1 MKAFNNSKY
10 PVFEADQVLSQ
21 KHLNSVVSYLEE
33 QDRLSR
39 TGLLGM
45 GIVCGLEI
53 SHPQPNQIKI
63 GCGTAVTSLGY
74 EINWEEKLFT
84 FYHDLELST
93 NFIGANYSK
102 EPFLEPILKYGS
114 KYLPF
119 KNAIELLEPTSTEP
133 LKKAIPNGFFNDKV
147 VLFILETALIDE
159 KNCVNTNCDDKGK
172 RLEFTVRPLVINNSD
187 ITPLLLLGFDIK
199 KASQKL
205 VTPRYNVPF
214 KNLVTGQH
222 VLDGFKNWYDDAFLT
237 TLSNQIN
244 AIYNTNKNVLKSTS
258 DFSALNNCK
267 TLLLQIINANKDKL
281 QIQYVCDWIADI
293 VAAYN
298 EIVDFQNQNPTFCC
312 FDESQF
318 PFHIILGN
326 INLENNFRTP
336 YIKTGNTD
344 KEILQRNKLNILFER
359 MVLLIKSWSITDT
372 VIRITPTVY
381 GNFPLS
387 KKSIPYY
394 YSNFLEINKKWN
406 PEKTIKNKNNEIL
419 SYQSEKPNYTDL
431 QWVKKPM
438 LYDMEPYNFLRIEG
452 HIGKNYLEVLT
463 ELSSLKDTYNLP
475 FKTIALNAVDFVGKD
490 VDITKHQGDWSDLEV
505 DYDLARKKVYNITEF
520 VINWITS
527 NKTEIVAQTIMTD
540 ATITSL
546 KNILDEVKTLLTENL
561 SEFLPN
567 YKSFYEIFKNL
578 NVLFLFHRFCLLWG
592 KKDLSILVEDLI
604 DHLDQINELFLED
617 SFTVLYDEAVKRWNT
632 SFKDLFLSS
641 FLQKNKGME
650 HHAGVSVGG
659 TFILI
664 YSDTTI
670 FKTQQITPKYQVLLN
685 SIKNYT
691 DSFSFGTVAETKTIK
706 DDLTKSVL
714 FNKTKFSYTDS
725 YDANAL
731 KECKNETENIKA
743 NLIKVAQQNLSASY
757 PAHLQEFFMTNITT
771 LFQFEPMVLIENTA
785 PQNVILADFFLP
797 YIQNSEG
804 SNINIIIG
812 NTETKLGDFEK
823 ADFNNDDFNT

>member
-53 SHPQPNQIKI
+53 SHPQPNQVKI

-84 FYHDLELST
+84 FYHNLELSA
-93 NFIGANYSK
+93 NFLGANYSK
-102 EPFLEPILKYGS
+102 EPFLEPMLKYGS

-119 KNAIELLEPTSTEP
+119 KNAIELLEPTTTE
-133 LKKAIPNGFFNDKV
+133 LVKTAIPNGFFNDKV
-147 VLFILETALIDE
+147 VLLILETALIDE

-187 ITPLLLLGFDIK
+187 IAPLLLSGFDIK
-199 KASQKL
+199 KASQKI

-214 KNLVTGQH
+214 KNLVTGQQ

-237 TLSNQIN
+237 QLSNQIN

-258 DFSALNNCK
+258 DFSSLNNCK
-267 TLLLQIINANKDKL
+267 TQLTQTINANKDKL
-281 QIQYVCDWIADI
+281 QIQYVCDWIGDI
-293 VAAYN
+293 VSAYN
-298 EIVDFQNQNPTFCC
+298 EIVDFENQNPTFCC

-326 INLENNFRTP
+326 INMENNFRTP
-336 YIKTGNTD
+336 FVKTGNTD
-344 KEILQRNKLNILFER
+344 KEILLRNKLNILFER
-359 MVLLIKSWSITDT
+359 LVLLVKSWSITDT
-372 VIRITPTVY
+372 VIRITPTIY
-381 GNFPLS
+381 GKTPLS

-394 YSNFLEINKKWN
+394 YSNFLDLNKKWN
-406 PEKTIKNKNNEIL
+406 PDKTVKNKTNEIL

-431 QWVKKPM
+431 QWVKKPL
-438 LYDMEPYNFLRIEG
+438 LYDLEPYNFLRIEG
-452 HIGKNYLEVLT
+452 HIGRNYLEVLT

-475 FKTIALNAVDFVGKD
+475 FKTIALNAVDYVGKE

-527 NKTEIVAQTIMTD
+527 NKTEIVKQTIMNE

-546 KNILDEVKTLLTENL
+546 KNILNEVKTLLTEDLN
-561 SEFLPN
+561 EFLPN

-592 KKDLSILVEDLI
+592 KKDLTILVEDLI

-617 SFTVLYDEAVKRWNT
+617 SFTVLYEEALKRWNT
-632 SFKDLFLSS
+632 SFKDLFLST

-650 HHAGVSVGG
+650 HHAGVSIGG

-664 YSDTTI
+664 YSDSSI
-670 FKTQQITPKYQVLLN
+670 FKPQQIPPKYLVLLD
-685 SIKNYT
+685 SIKSYT
-691 DSFSFGTVAETKTIK
+691 DSFTFGTVEETKNIK
-706 DDLTKSVL
+706 EDLTKSVL
-714 FNKTKFSYTDS
+714 YKKTKFTRTDS
-725 YDANAL
+725 FDEAAL
-731 KECKNETENIKA
+731 KDCKNQTENIKA
-743 NLIKVAQQNLSASY
+743 NLIKVAQQNMANNY
-757 PAHLQEFFMTNITT
+757 PVHLQEFFLSNITT
-771 LFQFEPMVLIENTA
+771 LFQFEPLVLAENNA
-785 PQNVILADFFLP
+785 PQKVVLADFFLP
-797 YIQNSEG
+797 YIQNPEEN
-804 SNINIIIG
+804 NINIIIG
-812 NTETKLGDFEK
+812 NPETKVGDFEK

>member
-84 FYHDLELST
+84 FYHNLELSA
-93 NFIGANYSK
+93 NFLGANYSK
-102 EPFLEPILKYGS
+102 EPFLEPMLKYGS

-119 KNAIELLEPTSTEP
+119 KNAVELLEPTTTE
-133 LKKAIPNGFFNDKV
+133 LVKTAIPNGFFNDKV

-172 RLEFTVRPLVINNSD
+172 RLEFTVRPLVIKNSD
-187 ITPLLLLGFDIK
+187 ITPLLLSGFDIK
-199 KASQKL
+199 KASQKI
-205 VTPRYNVPF
+205 VIPRYNVPF
-214 KNLVTGQH
+214 KNLVTGQQ

-258 DFSALNNCK
+258 DFTSLNNCK
-267 TLLLQIINANKDKL
+267 TQLTQIINANKDKL
-281 QIQYVCDWIADI
+281 QIQYVCDWISDI
-293 VAAYN
+293 VSAYN
-298 EIVDFQNQNPTFCC
+298 EIVDFENQNPTFCC

-326 INLENNFRTP
+326 ITIENNFRTP
-336 YIKTGNTD
+336 FVKTGNTD
-344 KEILQRNKLNILFER
+344 KEILLRNKLNILFER
-359 MVLLIKSWSITDT
+359 LVLLIKSWSITDT
-372 VIRITPTVY
+372 VIRITPTIY
-381 GNFPLS
+381 GKTPLS

-394 YSNFLEINKKWN
+394 YSNFLDLNKKWN
-406 PEKTIKNKNNEIL
+406 PDKTIKNKTNEIL

-431 QWVKKPM
+431 QWVKKPL
-438 LYDMEPYNFLRIEG
+438 LYDLEPYNFLRIEG

-475 FKTIALNAVDFVGKD
+475 FKTIALNAVDYVGKE
-490 VDITKHQGDWSDLEV
+490 VDITKHQGDWTDLEV

-527 NKTEIVAQTIMTD
+527 NKTEIVKQTIMNE

-546 KNILDEVKTLLTENL
+546 KNILNEVKTLLTEDLN
-561 SEFLPN
+561 EFLPN

-592 KKDLSILVEDLI
+592 KKDLTILVEDLI

-617 SFTVLYDEAVKRWNT
+617 SFTVLYEEALKRWNT
-632 SFKDLFLSS
+632 SFKDLFLST

-650 HHAGVSVGG
+650 HHAGVSIGG

-664 YSDTTI
+664 YSDSSI
-670 FKTQQITPKYQVLLN
+670 FKPQQIPPKFLVLLD
-685 SIKNYT
+685 SIKSYT
-691 DSFSFGTVAETKTIK
+691 DSFTFGTVEETKNIK
-706 DDLTKSVL
+706 EDLTKSVL
-714 FNKTKFSYTDS
+714 YKKTKFTRTDS
-725 YDANAL
+725 FDEAAL
-731 KECKNETENIKA
+731 KECKNQTENIKA
-743 NLIKVAQQNLSASY
+743 NLIKVAQQNMAASY
-757 PAHLQEFFMTNITT
+757 PAHVQEFFLNNITT
-771 LFQFEPMVLIENTA
+771 LFQFEPLILAENTA
-785 PQNVILADFFLP
+785 PQKVVLADFFLP
-797 YIQNSEG
+797 YMHNPEGNS
-804 SNINIIIG
+804 INILIG
-812 NTETKLGDFEK
+812 NTQKEVGDFDQT
-823 ADFNNDDFNT
+823 DFNNDDFNT

>member
-21 KHLNSVVSYLEE
+21 KHLNNVVSYLEE

-45 GIVCGLEI
+45 GIICGLEI

-84 FYHDLELST
+84 FYHNLELSA
-93 NFIGANYSK
+93 NFLGANYSK

-119 KNAIELLEPTSTEP
+119 KNAIELLEPSTTEP
-133 LKKAIPNGFFNDKV
+133 LKTAIPNAFFNDKA

-172 RLEFTVRPLVINNSD
+172 RLEFRVRPLVINNAD
-187 ITPLLLLGFDIK
+187 IAPLLLLGFDIK
-199 KASQKL
+199 KAYQKI
-205 VTPRYNVPF
+205 VCPRYNVPF
-214 KNLVTGQH
+214 ENLVTGQQ
-222 VLDGFKNWYDDAFLT
+222 VLNGFKKWYDDTFLT
-237 TLSNQIN
+237 VLSNQIN
-244 AIYNTNKNVLKSTS
+244 EIYNTNKNILKSTS
-258 DFSALNNCK
+258 DFSSLNNCK
-267 TLLLQIINANKDKL
+267 AQLLQIINANKDKL

-293 VAAYN
+293 VSAYN
-298 EIVDFQNQNPTFCC
+298 EIVDFQHQNPTFCC

-326 INLENNFRTP
+326 IHLENNFRTP
-336 YIKTGNTD
+336 FIKTGNTD
-344 KEILQRNKLNILFER
+344 KEILFRNKLNILFER
-359 MVLLIKSWSITDT
+359 LVLLIKSWSITDT
-372 VIRITPTVY
+372 VLRITPTIY
-381 GNFPLS
+381 GKNPLS
-387 KKSIPYY
+387 QKSIPYY
-394 YSNFLEINKKWN
+394 YSNFLELNKKWN
-406 PEKTIKNKNNEIL
+406 PDKAVKNKTNEIL
-419 SYQSEKPNYTDL
+419 SYQSEKPNYTNL
-431 QWVKKPM
+431 PWVKKPL
-438 LYDMEPYNFLRIEG
+438 LYDLEPYNFLRIEG

-463 ELSSLKDTYNLP
+463 ELSSLKDKYNLP
-475 FKTIALNAVDFVGKD
+475 FQTIALNAVDFTGKD
-490 VDITKHQGDWSDLEV
+490 VDITKHQGDWGDLEV
-505 DYDLARKKVYNITEF
+505 NYDLARKKVYNITEF

-527 NKTEIVAQTIMTD
+527 NKVEIIRQTKMTE

-546 KNILDEVKTLLTENL
+546 KNILTEVKSLLTDDL

-578 NVLFLFHRFCLLWG
+578 NILFLFHRFCLLWG
-592 KKDLSILVEDLI
+592 KKGISLLVEDLI

-617 SFTVLYDEAVKRWNT
+617 SFTVIYDEAIKRWNL
-632 SFKDLFLSS
+632 SYKDLFLSS

-664 YSDTTI
+664 YCDTSI
-670 FKTQQITPKYQVLLN
+670 FKPQQTAPKYQVLL
-685 SIKNYT
+685 SAIKNYT
-691 DSFSFGTVAETKTIK
+691 DSFSFGSVEQTKTVK
-706 DDLTKSVL
+706 EDLTKSVL
-714 FNKTKFSYTDS
+714 LTKTKFLHKEA
-725 YDANAL
+725 YDADAL
-731 KECKNETENIKA
+731 KDCKNETENLKA
-743 NLIKVAQQNLSASY
+743 NLIKVAQQNLSANY
-757 PAHLQEFFMTNITT
+757 PQHLQEFFLTNITS
-771 LFQFEPMVLIENTA
+771 LFQYEPLVLIENTA
-785 PQNVILADFFLP
+785 PQKVILADFFLP

-804 SNINIIIG
+804 NNINIIIG
-812 NTETKLGDFEK
+812 NTETKLGDFK
-823 ADFNNDDFNT
+823 KTDFNNDDFNT

>member
-21 KHLNSVVSYLEE
+21 KHLNTVVSYLEE

-45 GIVCGLEI
+45 GIICGLEI

-63 GCGTAVTSLGY
+63 SCGTAVTSLGY

-84 FYHDLELST
+84 FYHDLELSA
-93 NFIGANYSK
+93 NFLGANYSK
-102 EPFLEPILKYGS
+102 ELFLEPMLKHGS

-119 KNAIELLEPTSTEP
+119 KNAIELLEPTTTEP
-133 LKKAIPNGFFNDKV
+133 LKAAIPNGFFNDKV
-147 VLFILETALIDE
+147 VIFILETALIDE

-172 RLEFTVRPLVINNSD
+172 RLEFTVRPLVINISD
-187 ITPLLLLGFDIK
+187 IAPLLLLGFDIK
-199 KASQKL
+199 KPSQKL
-205 VTPRYNVPF
+205 ATPRYNVPF
-214 KNLVTGQH
+214 KNLITGQQ

-237 TLSNQIN
+237 TLSNQIHE
-244 AIYNTNKNVLKSTS
+244 IYTTNQNLLKSTS
-258 DFSALNNCK
+258 DFSLLNNCK
-267 TLLLQIINANKDKL
+267 AQLSQTINANKDKL

-293 VAAYN
+293 VSAYN

-336 YIKTGNTD
+336 FIKTGNTD
-344 KEILQRNKLNILFER
+344 VEILLRNKLNILFER
-359 MVLLIKSWSITDT
+359 LVLLIKSWSITDT
-372 VIRITPTVY
+372 VIRITPTIY
-381 GNFPLS
+381 GKTHLS

-406 PEKTIKNKNNEIL
+406 PDKTLKNKTNEIL
-419 SYQSEKPNYTDL
+419 SYQSEKPNYTNL
-431 QWVKKPM
+431 QWVKKPL
-438 LYDMEPYNFLRIEG
+438 LYDLEPYNFFRIEG

-475 FKTIALNAVDFVGKD
+475 FKTIALNAVDYVGKD

-520 VINWITS
+520 VIKWITS
-527 NKTEIVAQTIMTD
+527 NKKEIIKQTIMTD

-546 KNILDEVKTLLTENL
+546 KNILNEVKTLLTDDL

-592 KKDLSILVEDLI
+592 KTNLSVLVEDLI

-632 SFKDLFLSS
+632 NYKDLFLSS

-650 HHAGVSVGG
+650 HNAGVSVGG

-664 YSDTTI
+664 YSDSSI
-670 FKTQQITPKYQVLLN
+670 FKPQQTPPKYQVLLN

-691 DSFSFGTVAETKTIK
+691 DSFSFGTVEETKTIK
-706 DDLTKSVL
+706 DDLTNSVL
-714 FNKTKFSYTDS
+714 YDKTKFTYNDS

-731 KECKNETENIKA
+731 KDCKNETENLKA
-743 NLIKVAQQNLSASY
+743 NLIKVAQQNLSNNY
-757 PAHLQEFFMTNITT
+757 PAHLQEFFLTNITN
-771 LFQFEPMVLIENTA
+771 LFQFEPSPSVENTA
-785 PQNVILADFFLP
+785 PQKVVLADFFLP
-797 YIQNSEG
+797 YIHNPEG
-804 SNINIIIG
+804 NNINIVIG
-812 NTETKLGDFEK
+812 NTEKELGDFGKE
-823 ADFNNDDFNT
+823 DFNTDDFNT

>member
-84 FYHDLELST
+84 FYHNLELSA
-93 NFIGANYSK
+93 NFLGANYSK
-102 EPFLEPILKYGS
+102 EPFLEPMLKYGS

-119 KNAIELLEPTSTEP
+119 KNAIELLEPTTTE
-133 LKKAIPNGFFNDKV
+133 LVKTAIPNGFFNDKV
-147 VLFILETALIDE
+147 VLLILETALIDE

-187 ITPLLLLGFDIK
+187 IAPLLLSGFDIK
-199 KASQKL
+199 KASQKI

-214 KNLVTGQH
+214 KNLVTGQQ

-237 TLSNQIN
+237 QLSNQIN

-258 DFSALNNCK
+258 DFSSLNNCK
-267 TLLLQIINANKDKL
+267 TQLTQTINTNKDKL
-281 QIQYVCDWIADI
+281 QIQYVCDWIGDI
-293 VAAYN
+293 VSAYN
-298 EIVDFQNQNPTFCC
+298 EIVDFENQNPTFCC

-326 INLENNFRTP
+326 INMENNFRTP
-336 YIKTGNTD
+336 FVKTGNTD
-344 KEILQRNKLNILFER
+344 KEILLRNKLNILFER
-359 MVLLIKSWSITDT
+359 LVLLVKSWSITDT
-372 VIRITPTVY
+372 VIRITPTIY
-381 GNFPLS
+381 GKTPLS

-394 YSNFLEINKKWN
+394 YSNFLDLNKKWN
-406 PEKTIKNKNNEIL
+406 PDKTIKNKTNEIL

-431 QWVKKPM
+431 QWVKKPL
-438 LYDMEPYNFLRIEG
+438 LYDLEPYNFLRIEG

-475 FKTIALNAVDFVGKD
+475 FKTIALNAVDYVGKE
-490 VDITKHQGDWSDLEV
+490 VDITKHQGDWTDLEV

-527 NKTEIVAQTIMTD
+527 NKTEIVKQTIMNE

-546 KNILDEVKTLLTENL
+546 KNILNEVKTLLTEDLN
-561 SEFLPN
+561 EFLPN

-592 KKDLSILVEDLI
+592 KKDLTILVEDLI

-617 SFTVLYDEAVKRWNT
+617 SFTVLYEEALKRWNT
-632 SFKDLFLSS
+632 SFKDLFLST

-650 HHAGVSVGG
+650 HHAGVSIGG

-664 YSDTTI
+664 YSDSSI
-670 FKTQQITPKYQVLLN
+670 FKPQQIPPKYLVLLD
-685 SIKNYT
+685 SIKSYT
-691 DSFSFGTVAETKTIK
+691 DSFTFGTVEETKNIK
-706 DDLTKSVL
+706 EDLTKSVL
-714 FNKTKFSYTDS
+714 YKKTKFTRTDS
-725 YDANAL
+725 FDEAAL
-731 KECKNETENIKA
+731 KDCKNQTENIKA
-743 NLIKVAQQNLSASY
+743 NLIKVAQQNMANNY
-757 PAHLQEFFMTNITT
+757 PVHLQEFFLSNITT
-771 LFQFEPMVLIENTA
+771 LFQFEPLVLAENNA
-785 PQNVILADFFLP
+785 PQKVVLADFFLP
-797 YIQNSEG
+797 YIQNPEG
-804 SNINIIIG
+804 NNINIIIG
-812 NTETKLGDFEK
+812 NPETKVGDFEK

>member
-84 FYHDLELST
+84 FYHNLELSA
-93 NFIGANYSK
+93 NFLGANYSK
-102 EPFLEPILKYGS
+102 EPFLEPMLKYGS

-119 KNAIELLEPTSTEP
+119 KNAIELLEPTTTE
-133 LKKAIPNGFFNDKV
+133 LVKTAIPNGFFNDKV
-147 VLFILETALIDE
+147 VLLILETALIDE

-187 ITPLLLLGFDIK
+187 IAPLLLSGFDIK
-199 KASQKL
+199 KASQKI

-214 KNLVTGQH
+214 KNLVTGQQ

-258 DFSALNNCK
+258 DFSSLNNCK
-267 TLLLQIINANKDKL
+267 TQLTQTINANKDKL
-281 QIQYVCDWIADI
+281 QIQYVCDWIGDI
-293 VAAYN
+293 VSAYN
-298 EIVDFQNQNPTFCC
+298 EIVDFENQNPTFCC

-326 INLENNFRTP
+326 INMENNFRTP
-336 YIKTGNTD
+336 FVKTGNTD
-344 KEILQRNKLNILFER
+344 KEILLRNKLNILFER
-359 MVLLIKSWSITDT
+359 LVLLVKSWSITDT
-372 VIRITPTVY
+372 VIRITPTIY
-381 GNFPLS
+381 GKTPLS

-394 YSNFLEINKKWN
+394 YSNFLDLNKKWN
-406 PEKTIKNKNNEIL
+406 PDKTIKNKTNEIL

-431 QWVKKPM
+431 QWVKKPL
-438 LYDMEPYNFLRIEG
+438 LYDLEPYNFLRIEG

-475 FKTIALNAVDFVGKD
+475 FKTIALNAVDYVGKE
-490 VDITKHQGDWSDLEV
+490 VDITKHQGDWTDLEV

-527 NKTEIVAQTIMTD
+527 NKTEIVKQTIMNE

-546 KNILDEVKTLLTENL
+546 KNILNEVKTLLTEDLN
-561 SEFLPN
+561 EFLPN

-592 KKDLSILVEDLI
+592 KKDLTILVEDLI

-617 SFTVLYDEAVKRWNT
+617 SFTVLYEEALKRWNT
-632 SFKDLFLSS
+632 SFKDLFLST

-650 HHAGVSVGG
+650 HHAGVSIGG

-664 YSDTTI
+664 YSDSSI
-670 FKTQQITPKYQVLLN
+670 FKPQQIPPKYLVLLD
-685 SIKNYT
+685 SIKSYT
-691 DSFSFGTVAETKTIK
+691 DSFTFGTVEETKNIK
-706 DDLTKSVL
+706 EDLTKSVL
-714 FNKTKFSYTDS
+714 YKKTKFTRTDS
-725 YDANAL
+725 FDEAAL
-731 KECKNETENIKA
+731 KDCKNQTENIKA
-743 NLIKVAQQNLSASY
+743 NLIKVAQQNMANNY
-757 PAHLQEFFMTNITT
+757 PVHLQEFFLSNITT
-771 LFQFEPMVLIENTA
+771 LFQFEPLVLAENNA
-785 PQNVILADFFLP
+785 PQKVVLADFFLP
-797 YIQNSEG
+797 YIQNPEG
-804 SNINIIIG
+804 NNINIIIG
-812 NTETKLGDFEK
+812 NPETKVGDFEK

>member
-21 KHLNSVVSYLEE
+21 KHLNNVVSYLEE

-39 TGLLGM
+39 TGLIGM

-84 FYHDLELST
+84 FYHTLELSA
-93 NFIGANYSK
+93 NFLGANYSK
-102 EPFLEPILKYGS
+102 EPFLEPMLKYGS
-114 KYLPF
+114 KYVPF
-119 KNAIELLEPTSTEP
+119 KNAIELLEPATTEP
-133 LKKAIPNGFFNDKV
+133 LKTAIPNGFFNDKV

-172 RLEFTVRPLVINNSD
+172 RLEFTVRPLVIKNSD
-187 ITPLLLLGFDIK
+187 IAPLLLSGFDIK
-199 KASQKL
+199 KASQK
-205 VTPRYNVPF
+205 VVAPRYNVPF
-214 KNLVTGQH
+214 KNLITGQQ

-244 AIYNTNKNVLKSTS
+244 AIYNINKNVLKSTS
-258 DFSALNNCK
+258 DFTALNNCK
-267 TLLLQIINANKDKL
+267 SQLTQILNANKNKL

-293 VAAYN
+293 TAAYN

-336 YIKTGNTD
+336 YVKTGNTD

-359 MVLLIKSWSITDT
+359 LVLLIKSWAVSDT
-372 VIRITPTVY
+372 VIRITPTIY
-381 GNFPLS
+381 GNTPLS

-394 YSNFLEINKKWN
+394 YSNFLELNKKWN
-406 PEKTIKNKNNEIL
+406 PDKTLKNKTNEIL

-431 QWVKKPM
+431 QWVKKPL
-438 LYDMEPYNFLRIEG
+438 LYDLEPYNFLRIEG
-452 HIGKNYLEVLT
+452 HIGKNYLQVLT

-527 NKTEIVAQTIMTD
+527 NKTEIVKQTIMTE
-540 ATITSL
+540 ATIISL
-546 KNILDEVKTLLTENL
+546 KNILNEVKTLLTEDL

-567 YKSFYEIFKNL
+567 YKSFYEIFKSL

-592 KKDLSILVEDLI
+592 KKDLTILVEDLI

-617 SFTVLYDEAVKRWNT
+617 SFTVIYDEALKRWNA

-650 HHAGVSVGG
+650 HHAGVSAGG
-659 TFILI
+659 TFILV
-664 YSDTTI
+664 YSDSTI
-670 FKTQQITPKYQVLLN
+670 FKPQQVSPKNQVLLN

-691 DSFSFGTVAETKTIK
+691 DSFTFGTVEETKVIK
-706 DDLTKSVL
+706 EDLTKSVL
-714 FNKTKFSYTDS
+714 FNKTKFSYDA
-725 YDANAL
+725 YDASAL
-731 KECKNETENIKA
+731 KDCKNETENIKS

-771 LFQFEPMVLIENTA
+771 LFQFEPLILIDNSA
-785 PQNVILADFFLP
+785 PQKVVLADFFLP
-797 YIQNSEG
+797 YIQNPEG
-804 SNINIIIG
+804 NNINIIIESA
-812 NTETKLGDFEK
+812 TGDFEK
-823 ADFNNDDFNT
+823 TDFNNDDFNT

>member
-84 FYHDLELST
+84 FYHNLELSA
-93 NFIGANYSK
+93 NFLGANYSK
-102 EPFLEPILKYGS
+102 EPFLEPMLKYGS
-114 KYLPF
+114 KYSPF
-119 KNAIELLEPTSTEP
+119 KNAIELLEPTTAE
-133 LKKAIPNGFFNDKV
+133 LVKTAIPNGFFNDKV
-147 VLFILETALIDE
+147 VLLILETALIDE

-187 ITPLLLLGFDIK
+187 IAPLLLSGFDIK
-199 KASQKL
+199 KASQKI

-214 KNLVTGQH
+214 KNLVTGQQ

-237 TLSNQIN
+237 QLSNQIN

-258 DFSALNNCK
+258 DFSSLNNCK
-267 TLLLQIINANKDKL
+267 TQLTQTINANKDKL
-281 QIQYVCDWIADI
+281 QIQYVCDWIGDI
-293 VAAYN
+293 VSAYN
-298 EIVDFQNQNPTFCC
+298 EIVDFENHNPTFCC

-326 INLENNFRTP
+326 IAIENNFRTP
-336 YIKTGNTD
+336 YVKTGNTD
-344 KEILQRNKLNILFER
+344 KEILLRNKLNILFER
-359 MVLLIKSWSITDT
+359 LVLLIKSWSITDT
-372 VIRITPTVY
+372 VIRITPTIY
-381 GNFPLS
+381 GKTPLS

-394 YSNFLEINKKWN
+394 YSNFLDLNKKWN
-406 PEKTIKNKNNEIL
+406 PDKTIKNKSNEIL

-431 QWVKKPM
+431 QWVKKPL
-438 LYDMEPYNFLRIEG
+438 LYDLEPYNFLRIEG

-475 FKTIALNAVDFVGKD
+475 FKTIALNAVDYVGKE

-527 NKTEIVAQTIMTD
+527 NKAQIVTQTFMTE

-546 KNILDEVKTLLTENL
+546 KNILNEVKTLLTEDL

-578 NVLFLFHRFCLLWG
+578 NVLFLFHRFCLLWN
-592 KKDLSILVEDLI
+592 KTDLTVLVEDLI

-617 SFTVLYDEAVKRWNT
+617 SFTVLFDEAVKRWNND
-632 SFKDLFLSS
+632 FKDLFLST

-659 TFILI
+659 TFILV
-664 YSDTTI
+664 YTDTSI
-670 FKTQQITPKYQVLLN
+670 FKPQQLPPKYLVLLDT
-685 SIKNYT
+685 IKSYT
-691 DSFSFGTVAETKTIK
+691 DGFSFGTVEQTKTIK
-706 DDLTKSVL
+706 EDLTKSVL
-714 FNKTKFSYTDS
+714 YKKTKFSHADS
-725 YDANAL
+725 YDEAAL
-731 KECKNETENIKA
+731 KDCKNQTESIKA
-743 NLIKVAQQNLSASY
+743 NLIKVAQQNMANNY
-757 PAHLQEFFMTNITT
+757 PVHLQEFFLSNITT
-771 LFQFEPMVLIENTA
+771 LFQFEPLILAENSA
-785 PQNVILADFFLP
+785 PQKVVLADFFLP
-797 YIQNSEG
+797 YIQSPEG
-804 SNINIIIG
+804 NNINIIIG
-812 NTETKLGDFEK
+812 NPETKVGDFEK

>member
-21 KHLNSVVSYLEE
+21 KHLNNVVSYLEE

-39 TGLLGM
+39 TGLIGM

-84 FYHDLELST
+84 FYHNLELSA
-93 NFIGANYSK
+93 NFLGANYSK
-102 EPFLEPILKYGS
+102 ETFLEPMLKYGS

-119 KNAIELLEPTSTEP
+119 KNAIELLEPTTTEP
-133 LKKAIPNGFFNDKV
+133 LKTAIPNGFFNDKV

-172 RLEFTVRPLVINNSD
+172 RLEFTVRPLVIKNSD
-187 ITPLLLLGFDIK
+187 IAPLLLSGFDIK

-214 KNLVTGQH
+214 KNLITGQQ
-222 VLDGFKNWYDDAFLT
+222 VLNGFKNWYDDAFLT

-244 AIYNTNKNVLKSTS
+244 AIYNINKNVLKSTS
-258 DFSALNNCK
+258 DFSSLNNCK
-267 TLLLQIINANKDKL
+267 AQLLQILNANKDKL

-336 YIKTGNTD
+336 YVKTGNTD
-344 KEILQRNKLNILFER
+344 KEILQRNRLNILFER
-359 MVLLIKSWSITDT
+359 LVLLIKSWAISDT
-372 VIRITPTVY
+372 VIRITPTLY
-381 GNFPLS
+381 GNTPLS

-394 YSNFLEINKKWN
+394 YSNFLELNKKWN
-406 PEKTIKNKNNEIL
+406 PDKTIKNKTNEIL

-431 QWVKKPM
+431 QWVKKPL
-438 LYDMEPYNFLRIEG
+438 LYDLEPYNFLRIEG

-475 FKTIALNAVDFVGKD
+475 FKAIALNAVDFVGKD

-527 NKTEIVAQTIMTD
+527 NKTEIVKQTIMTE

-546 KNILDEVKTLLTENL
+546 KNILAEVKTLLTEDL
-561 SEFLPN
+561 SEFLPH
-567 YKSFYEIFKNL
+567 YKSFYEIFKSL

-592 KKDLSILVEDLI
+592 KTNLSALVEDLI

-617 SFTVLYDEAVKRWNT
+617 SFTVIYDEALKRWNT

-659 TFILI
+659 TFILV
-664 YSDTTI
+664 YSDSTI
-670 FKTQQITPKYQVLLN
+670 FKPQQISPKNQVLLN

-691 DSFSFGTVAETKTIK
+691 DSFSFGTVEETKVIK
-706 DDLTKSVL
+706 EDLTKSVL
-714 FNKTKFSYTDS
+714 FNKTKFSYSQS
-725 YDANAL
+725 YDATAL
-731 KECKNETENIKA
+731 KDCKNETENIKS

-757 PAHLQEFFMTNITT
+757 PAHLQEFFLTNITT
-771 LFQFEPMVLIENTA
+771 LFQFEPLILAENSA
-785 PQNVILADFFLP
+785 PQKVVLADFFLP
-797 YIQNSEG
+797 YIQNPEG
-804 SNINIIIG
+804 NNINIIIES
-812 NTETKLGDFEK
+812 TPADFDQT
-823 ADFNNDDFNT
+823 DFNNEDFNT